1 MFVTIEIQ
9 HNIKEGKEKEALQV
23 IKDLYSRGLDY
34 NGSISSARGMLTAEG
49 ISPGLESHDGYRDHL
64 GRVFA
69 QVRMVSDPQAKVKVR
84 LTT

>member
-34 NGSISSARGMLTAEG
+34 NGSVASTRGLLTDER

-69 QVRMVSDPQAKVKVR
+69 QVRMVSDPQARVKVR

>member
-23 IKDLYSRGLDY
+23 IKELYSRGLDY
-34 NGSISSARGMLTAEG
+34 TGSVTSTRGLVTEEG

-69 QVRMVSDPQAKVKVR
+69 QVRTVSDPQARVKVR